1 MRRILDLMRVDIIT
15 INGGK
20 NNIKT
25 ILILLFVV
33 FGVLGFVFSP
43 IIGLYCPLVVG
54 GFFGSM
60 IFQGEQKFHTGKLWG
75 LLPIRRRDLVNAR
88 FALSITAYSALFLII
103 YFLMLLAEK
112 LKIFYLI
119 LGEEADE
126 LDLIAI
132 IVEYSGGG
140 FTELGLFNL
149 LFFGAFAFGLI
160 FMTGSLRKHF
170 KDGKTA
176 EMSLKRATK
185 KEYVYLLLSVVLI
198 LLLVLIVTGVL
209 PIGPA
214 ILVFVQIFAQLA
226 QAANGFLLGAVLVTI
241 AVFSA
246 VFKYICT
253 ILEYD
258 EKEL

>member
-1 MRRILDLMRVDIIT
+1 MRRILDLIRVDVIT

-25 ILILLFVV
+25 LLILLFVV
-33 FGVLGFVFSP
+33 FGVLGIVFSP

-54 GFFGSM
+54 GFFVSM
-60 IFQGEQKFHTGKLWG
+60 LFQGEQKFHTGKLWG
-75 LLPIRRRDLVNAR
+75 LLPIRRRDLVTAR
-88 FALSITAYSALFLII
+88 YALSITAYTALFLIT
-103 YFLMLLAEK
+103 YLVMLIAEK

-126 LDLIAI
+126 LDFIAL
-132 IVEYSGGG
+132 IVERSGGG

-149 LFFGAFAFGLI
+149 LYFGAFAFGLI

-170 KDGKTA
+170 RDSKTVDL
-176 EMSLKRATK
+176 SIKKATK
-185 KEYVYLLLSVVLI
+185 NEYILLALCVVGIFLLI
-198 LLLVLIVTGVL
+198 LIVSGVIPAGPVLLV
-209 PIGPA
+209 A
-214 ILVFVQIFAQLA
+214 AQLFA
-226 QAANGFLLGAVLVTI
+226 ELAAAANGFLLGAVLVTI

-246 VFKYICT
+246 IFKYICT